1 MQPYKEA
8 RLFTFTLNYRADNPA
23 HAECIAQAIC
33 DVLNEATKGGFDR
46 TTGIPPAVM
55 GATAGVD
62 NAAA

>member
-8 RLFTFTLNYRADNPA
+8 RLFTFTLNFAADDPA
-23 HAECIAQAIC
+23 HAERIAQAVC
-33 DVLNEATKGGFDR
+33 DALNEATKGGFDR

-62 NAAA
+62 IAAE